1 MPIRINEEMPVF
13 RRLENENIF
22 VMPEKRA
29 STQDIRELHIAIL
42 NLMPNKEDT
51 ELQLLRLLSNTPL
64 QVRIT
69 FLRMDSH
76 QSKHT
81 SEEYL
86 SRFYRSFSDVEG
98 LAFDGLIIT
107 GAPVETLPF
116 DQVDYWDELT
126 TILQWA
132 DTNVTSTVYICWA
145 AQAGL
150 FFHYGIEK
158 HLLPKKLSGIYRHT
172 TLNVEEP
179 LTRGFNDRFFAPHS
193 RYTGVYREDVLAC
206 GSLTLLAESED
217 AGVYLIQDKRRN
229 RIFVTGHPEYSRFT
243 LDGEY
248 IRDVGKGISPAVPV
262 RYYRDDEPGR
272 GPVFQWKA
280 HAYLLFSNCLN
291 YAVYQITPYLLSHPT
306 T

>member
-126 TILQWA
+126 SILQWA

-150 FFHYGIEK
+150 FYHYGIEK

-248 IRDVGKGISPAVPV
+248 TRDVGKGISPAVPAH
-262 RYYRDDEPGR
+262 YYRDDEPGR

-280 HAYLLFSNCLN
+280 HAYLLFSNWLN

>member
-150 FFHYGIEK
+150 FYHYGIEK

-206 GSLTLLAESED
+206 SSLTLLAESED

-248 IRDVGKGISPAVPV
+248 TRDVGKGISPAVPAH
-262 RYYRDDEPGR
+262 YYRDDEPGR

-280 HAYLLFSNCLN
+280 HAYLLFSNWLN

>member
-132 DTNVTSTVYICWA
+132 DTNVTSTFYICWA

-150 FFHYGIEK
+150 FYHYGIEK

-206 GSLTLLAESED
+206 SSLTLLAESED

-248 IRDVGKGISPAVPV
+248 TRDVGKGISPAVPAH
-262 RYYRDDEPGR
+262 YYRDDEPGR

-280 HAYLLFSNCLN
+280 HAYLLFSNWLN

>member
-150 FFHYGIEK
+150 FYHYGIEK

-248 IRDVGKGISPAVPV
+248 TRDVGKGISPAVPAH
-262 RYYRDDEPGR
+262 YYRDDEPGR

-280 HAYLLFSNCLN
+280 HAYLLFSNWLN

>member
-150 FFHYGIEK
+150 FYHYGIEK
-158 HLLPKKLSGIYRHT
+158 HLLPKKLSGIYRHS

-206 GSLTLLAESED
+206 SSLTLLAESED

-248 IRDVGKGISPAVPV
+248 TRDVGKGISPAVPAH
-262 RYYRDDEPGR
+262 YYRDDEPGR

-280 HAYLLFSNCLN
+280 HAYLLFSNWLN

>member
-81 SEEYL
+81 PEEYL
-86 SRFYRSFSDVEG
+86 SRFYRSFSDVEA
-98 LAFDGLIIT
+98 LSFDGLIIT

-116 DQVDYWDELT
+116 EQVDYWDELT
-126 TILQWA
+126 SILRWA

-150 FFHYGIEK
+150 FYHYGIEK
-158 HLLPKKLSGIYRHT
+158 HLLPRKLSGIYRHT
-172 TLNVEEP
+172 TLYVDEP

-193 RYTGVYREDVLAC
+193 RYTGVAREDVLARPE
-206 GSLTLLAESED
+206 LTILAESED
-217 AGVYLIQDKRRN
+217 AGVYLIQDKRHN
-229 RIFVTGHPEYSRFT
+229 RVFVTGHPEYSRFT

-248 IRDVGKGISPAVPV
+248 TRDLGKGISPAVPAH
-262 RYYRDDEPGR
+262 YYRDDEPAR

-280 HAYLLFSNCLN
+280 HAFLLFSNWLN
-291 YAVYQITPYLLSHPT
+291 YAVYQITPYQLANPT
-306 T
+306 V